1 MPTLNG
7 FDYSFARPSPAAL
20 KAAGAVAVA
29 RYLTG
34 DGKALTVSEAAELH
48 AAGIG
53 IVLNF
58 EADAGDALLGAGKGA
73 ANGQIARAAANALG
87 AGGLPIYYSVDR
99 DISTSQLPTVLA
111 YLHAAD
117 NAAQP
122 SRCYAEFDVVEAF
135 ARPAWQTI
143 AWSGGQLSKHA
154 VFYQW
159 QIKQTLDGSAVDY
172 DQVIDA
178 AQLGAW
184 WPPGSPYAQGDDMSA
199 ADVAAIETYL
209 GAMEKRITAAVIAQ
223 VNAVPV
229 NYRQHQYN
237 LEASTNAMVA
247 QLRDALPAAAQ
258 PVDIDALARSI
269 VTQFLAK
276 PAGA

>member
-7 FDYSFARPSPAAL
+7 FDYSFARPPVSAL
-20 KAAGAVAVA
+20 KAAGAIAVA

-34 DGKALTVSEAAELH
+34 DGKALTAGEAAELH

-58 EADAGDALLGAGKGA
+58 EADPGDALLGAAKGA

-99 DISTSQLPTVLA
+99 DITTAGQFDAVLA

-122 SRCYAEFDVVEAF
+122 SRCYAEYDVVTRF
-135 ARPAWQTI
+135 GRPAWQTI
-143 AWSGGQLSKHA
+143 AWSNEELSPLA

-159 QIKQTLDGSAVDY
+159 AINQTLDGSAVDY
-172 DQVIDA
+172 DEVIDA
-178 AQLGAW
+178 ASLGAW
-184 WPPGSPYAQGDDMSA
+184 WPPGSPYAQGANVAFD
-199 ADVAAIETYL
+199 ADEVTYL
-209 GAMEKRITAAVIAQ
+209 KAMEARILSQ
-223 VNAVPV
+223 VNALPVP
-229 NYRQHQYN
+229 YRQHQYN
-237 LEASTNAMVA
+237 LDVQTN
-247 QLRDALPAAAQ
+247 QLVTGMHAAIANLPAGA
-258 PVDIDALARSI
+258 PVDVDALARSI
-269 VTQFLAK
+269 IAQLSSK
-276 PAGA
+276 PVA